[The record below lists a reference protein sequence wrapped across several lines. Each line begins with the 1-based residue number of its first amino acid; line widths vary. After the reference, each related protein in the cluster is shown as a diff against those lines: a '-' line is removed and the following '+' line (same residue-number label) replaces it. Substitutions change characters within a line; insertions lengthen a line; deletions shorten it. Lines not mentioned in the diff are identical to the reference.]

1 MTTYLPQLTIPHQV
15 FASAPASILLPVTLG
30 TAVGYSTRR
39 KFSSPPTSLTT
50 TSSGI
55 VTPYA
60 NFRN

>member
-39 KFSSPPTSLTT
+39 KFSSPHPSYYYLLRHHH
-50 TSSGI
+50 GI
-55 VTPYA
+55 CQLP
-60 NFRN
+60 